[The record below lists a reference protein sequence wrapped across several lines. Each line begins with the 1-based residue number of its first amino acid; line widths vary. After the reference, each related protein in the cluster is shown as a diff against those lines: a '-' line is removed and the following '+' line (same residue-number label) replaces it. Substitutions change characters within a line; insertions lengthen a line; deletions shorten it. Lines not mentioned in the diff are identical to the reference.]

1 MTPFCALLS
10 SPNSSFNFQALNIVI
25 CKVMKIY
32 SISRYKI
39 CWNSNLKAWG
49 SRIFIVAV
57 MHMGKKAHWNSY
69 LAKFDASLNF
79 SPHLNPMYLF
89 SLIFRNFIP
98 FLLVKGIKFPYVF
111 PTLWISLLCNF
122 HYYKLFSILT
132 NLQSQQIHALS

>member
-1 MTPFCALLS
+1 VTPFCALLS
-10 SPNSSFNFQALNIVI
+10 SPNSSFNFQALSIVI
-25 CKVMKIY
+25 CKVMKTY
-32 SISRYKI
+32 SISTHKI

-57 MHMGKKAHWNSY
+57 MHIGKKAHWNSY

-98 FLLVKGIKFPYVF
+98 FSINQGDKISLCFPYFVNIFINVIFIITNYF
-111 PTLWISLLCNF
+111 PF
-122 HYYKLFSILT
+122 
-132 NLQSQQIHALS
+132 